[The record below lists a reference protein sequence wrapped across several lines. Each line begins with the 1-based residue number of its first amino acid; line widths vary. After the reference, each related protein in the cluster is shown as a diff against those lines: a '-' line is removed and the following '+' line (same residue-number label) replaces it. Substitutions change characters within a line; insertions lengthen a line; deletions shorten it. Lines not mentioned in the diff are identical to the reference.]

1 MKKTLEILGFI
12 LTLQGLAGI
21 VHAVTG
27 WFRYGVVVR
36 HIGFLDGYEVYAS
49 IVLAVLGAS
58 MLIASDKA
66 DAWSGTGA
74 GGGPG
79 AGAGG
84 RTRT

>member
-36 HIGFLDGYEVYAS
+36 HLGFLDGYEVYAS
-49 IVLAVLGAS
+49 IVLAVLGVS

-66 DAWSGTGA
+66 DAWSGDRSGTES
-74 GGGPG
+74 
-79 AGAGG
+79 GG

>member
-12 LTLQGLAGI
+12 LALQGLAGI

-36 HIGFLDGYEVYAS
+36 HLGFLDGYEVYAS
-49 IVLAVLGAS
+49 IVLAVLGVS

-66 DAWSGTGA
+66 GAWSGDRSGTES
-74 GGGPG
+74 
-79 AGAGG
+79 GG